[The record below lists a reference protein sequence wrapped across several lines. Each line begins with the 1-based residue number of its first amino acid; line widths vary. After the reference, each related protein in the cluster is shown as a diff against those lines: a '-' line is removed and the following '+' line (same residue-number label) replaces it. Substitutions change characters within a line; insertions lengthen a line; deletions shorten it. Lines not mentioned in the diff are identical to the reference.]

1 MKSFRTFLEASP
13 PLTLEDVNETQ
24 VYCDLDGVLA
34 DFEGTSQKLVG
45 KWERDL
51 SPEQKRELS
60 TSPGFWLSIPFMP
73 SGRKLWS
80 YIRHHDPFILTA
92 YPEWDEENKVR
103 KQKIEW
109 VERYLPGVPRSKI
122 KVVRR
127 SEKKNFAMSEGGRFP
142 NLLIDDYERN
152 VKQWGQ
158 AGGIAVLHNASTV
171 EKTIAKL
178 KELGF

>member
-13 PLTLEDVNETQ
+13 PLTLDDVNEIQ

-34 DFEGTSQKLVG
+34 DFEGTVQKMVG
-45 KWERDL
+45 KFEQDL
-51 SPEQKRELS
+51 SPEQKRILS
-60 TSPGFWLSIPFMP
+60 TSEGFWLNIPFLP

-80 YIRHHDPFILTA
+80 YIRNHNPFILTA
-92 YPEWDEENKVR
+92 YPKWDDENKVR

-109 VERYLPGVPRSKI
+109 VERHLPGVPRSRI
-122 KVVRR
+122 LVVRR
-127 SEKKNFAMSEGGRFP
+127 EEKQKFAMAAGRFP

-152 VKQWGQ
+152 VKQWRQ
-158 AGGIAVLHNASTV
+158 AGGIAVLHKANTV
-171 EKTIAKL
+171 ERTIAEL